1 MSFIMSRKEK
11 QELEISIE
19 EIVYDLFQVAKA
31 WTIIVD
37 LEPRLPSQ
45 EERGVWWIIIVPP
58 QGISVAQS
66 AWLLTA
72 KLAT

>member
-31 WTIIVD
+31 
-37 LEPRLPSQ
+37 
-45 EERGVWWIIIVPP
+45 
-58 QGISVAQS
+58 
-66 AWLLTA
+66 
-72 KLAT
+72 